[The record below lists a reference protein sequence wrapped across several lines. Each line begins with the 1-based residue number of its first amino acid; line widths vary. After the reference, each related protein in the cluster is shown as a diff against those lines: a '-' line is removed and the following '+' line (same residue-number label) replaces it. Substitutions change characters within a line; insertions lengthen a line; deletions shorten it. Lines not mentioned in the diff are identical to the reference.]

1 MQGDQ
6 SYPSSSTGMGP
17 SICPTCTLGFTGAVL
32 VSPQATGH
40 LRQEPVM
47 GAQCAGSSSQKRF
60 FLLTKS
66 SAQTFPFCSESL
78 KTLAKPFPLIF
89 LHLAKTTQTVCL
101 QGRLSQD
108 MGEESIICNAR
119 KYNLHISKAF
129 SVKTNT
135 QQRLGG
141 QTPIAF
147 KLPCLAIVWAT
158 AWANPINLICR
169 LHRLAIVFQS
179 QIPQGAPLLIFL
191 HSSSFITLILKGTYL
206 NPLNL
211 RPARCASLA
220 SNSTFRP
227 RTLENSASFNPEK
240 SPVSAAGM

>member
-1 MQGDQ
+1 MSNSHCSQQGLRSVPYKHLHGLQAIHSITAGQQITHRPADVGGSVLPEQ
-6 SYPSSSTGMGP
+6 EHRENAKYMSNLHPWVHWGCAGVPTGYWP
-17 SICPTCTLGFTGAVL
+17 LKTGA
-32 VSPQATGH
+32 S
-40 LRQEPVM
+40 
-47 GAQCAGSSSQKRF
+47 AGSSSQKHF

-147 KLPCLAIVWAT
+147 KLPCLAIV
-158 AWANPINLICR
+158 
-169 LHRLAIVFQS
+169 
-179 QIPQGAPLLIFL
+179 
-191 HSSSFITLILKGTYL
+191 
-206 NPLNL
+206 
-211 RPARCASLA
+211 
-220 SNSTFRP
+220 
-227 RTLENSASFNPEK
+227 
-240 SPVSAAGM
+240 